1 MITIFCSKRTLNELR
16 EGAGLNQTQLA
27 EILGISSKTLWS
39 YEQDSSNLP
48 DELIKKYMF
57 LFEIPYDDIFFG
69 NKYEKFVLVQERVKA
84 RAEKLKMVSENQGRP
99 TV

>member
-1 MITIFCSKRTLNELR
+1 MYYSKKTLNELR
-16 EGAGLNQTQLA
+16 EGAGLNQAQLA

-57 LFEIPYDDIFFG
+57 LFEIPYDNIFFG
-69 NKYEKFVLVQERVKA
+69 NKYEKFVLVQERVKE
-84 RAEKLKMVSENQGRP
+84 RAIKLKMVTENQGC
-99 TV
+99 TSA